1 MMPIYGDRSG
11 GAALVAIAM
20 LLTAGCSESR
30 PPLRIA
36 EPMSPAE
43 EQRWQELWKQGSG
56 PPEAALEDAA
66 ARDR

>member
-1 MMPIYGDRSG
+1 MMPVFGGRI
-11 GAALVAIAM
+11 GAAAFIVSMMVLV
-20 LLTAGCSESR
+20 TGCSESR

-36 EPMSPAE
+36 EPLSPAE

-66 ARDR
+66 ALDR